1 MDAIIGIPVHRCFEC
16 LNLNVLSRFAFL
28 REISVDL
35 LGLIKTS
42 SKSSFVSFCIFI
54 YKSSS
59 FTKIPSTILPLR
71 SLISSHALAKH
82 SDKVTPLRVAILSI
96 TTSISPISS
105 FSGEVSTNTT
115 DLGFFVAEDPTVKRS
130 SKNTLGLY
138 KLSSD
143 GTVSRLQSDVFPDN
157 STASFSASQFTV
169 DERQGKIY
177 FLENDRGGGLGRR
190 YRKYDIDNNE
200 FEGYITI
207 TGLPEGGEPHLMG
220 VIQKLNDTIEKKCD
234 SEDSD
239 CDDSTDTKFVSL
251 GGEGTDELLR
261 IDNDGISQGGSTGK
275 SLVKYVG
282 DELHI
287 GENSWIT
294 KEEGGRQKV
303 YAKDAAGNPI
313 PIDYTNGTKL
323 LINGRD
329 VEQSINNVGALSA
342 ALTGLPTVPTD
353 TTLACG
359 LGTGTHGGDFA
370 FSGGCASKVN
380 EKLSINYAASMTI
393 PGQDYVGDFEDQF
406 SARAGFVWKLG
417 KSVKPSL
424 ISMKAKEKMEDK
436 INSLEEKNEKILSKN
451 QKLENTVST
460 LLARLERLEKVAL
473 GESKSKDLAT
483 IKLP

>member
-1 MDAIIGIPVHRCFEC
+1 MR
-16 LNLNVLSRFAFL
+16 NLSKKLFSYLFTSTLLLS
-28 REISVDL
+28 
-35 LGLIKTS
+35 
-42 SKSSFVSFCIFI
+42 
-54 YKSSS
+54 
-59 FTKIPSTILPLR
+59 PL
-71 SLISSHALAKH
+71 A
-82 SDKVTPLRVAILSI
+82 
-96 TTSISPISS
+96 S

-115 DLGFFVAEDPTVKRS
+115 DLGFFVAEDPTVLRTRTTNK
-130 SKNTLGLY
+130 TLGLY

-143 GTVSRLQSDVFPDN
+143 GSVTRLQSDIFPAN
-157 STASFSASQFTV
+157 TTATFSASQFTV
-169 DERQGKIY
+169 DERNGKIY
-177 FLENDRGGGLGRR
+177 FLEGARGGGQGKR
-190 YRKYDIDNNE
+190 YRKYDIETNE
-200 FEGYITI
+200 WEGYIDV
-207 TGLPEGGEPHLMG
+207 TGLPSGATPINMG
-220 VIQKLNDTIEKKCD
+220 VIQKLNDTIEKKCE
-234 SEDSD
+234 STDSD
-239 CDDSTDTKFVSL
+239 CDDASDTKFVSL

-359 LGTGTHGGDFA
+359 FGTGTHGGDFA

-380 EKLSINYAASMTI
+380 ETLSVNYAASMTM
-393 PGQDYVGDFEDQF
+393 PGQDYAGDFEDTF

-417 KSVKPSL
+417 KPVNSEL
-424 ISMKAKEKMEDK
+424 ISMKKKDFQTK
-436 INSLEEKNEKILSKN
+436 IISLEEKNQE
-451 QKLENTVST
+451 

-473 GESKSKDLAT
+473 GKVGSKDLASNT
-483 IKLP
+483 INYQEMNKGLPFKKINK